1 MCKSSKHHR
10 LAALLFIT
18 VVQLTGCSWQQQ
30 GVVDPHAKTSRR
42 AAVDTNFDAVRLKAA
57 RTASTMV
64 GSPYRY
70 GGKTP
75 AGFDCSGLV
84 YFSYQEAG
92 ITVPRTSAA
101 QFKATEQIDLADARP
116 GDLLFFRERRKIS
129 HVAIYLGDD
138 RFVHAPSTGKKVSIT
153 SLDDPYYR
161 THFVQAGRLNS
172 G

>member
-30 GVVDPHAKTSRR
+30 GAVDPHANISRR
-42 AAVDTNFDAVRLKAA
+42 EAVDTNFDAVRLKAA
-57 RTASTMV
+57 QTASTMV

-101 QFKATEQIDLADARP
+101 Q
-116 GDLLFFRERRKIS
+116 
-129 HVAIYLGDD
+129 
-138 RFVHAPSTGKKVSIT
+138 
-153 SLDDPYYR
+153 
-161 THFVQAGRLNS
+161 
-172 G
+172 